1 MHCMIGPPMCAQV
14 PWTRLPTRRT
24 LARREAGFTLIEVM
38 VALMLTAVGT
48 AGLLA
53 LYSVQTRASVYNR
66 HSIEA
71 SELVQDQLER
81 LLTTEAPGSVT
92 TGSQQHLDE
101 KGAVTTSGM
110 FTRTWTVTPQT
121 EYCDLVVTVSWSDD
135 GVARQVVVR
144 GKRSL

>member
-1 MHCMIGPPMCAQV
+1 M
-14 PWTRLPTRRT
+14 
-24 LARREAGFTLIEVM
+24 IEVM

-53 LYSVQTRASVYNR
+53 LYSVQTRASGYTR
-66 HSIEA
+66 HAIEA
-71 SELVQDQLER
+71 TQLAQDQIER
-81 LLTTEAPGSVT
+81 LLTTAVPGSVT

-101 KGAVTTSGM
+101 RGAVTTSGL

-121 EYCDLVVTVSWSDD
+121 EHCDLIVTVSWSED
-135 GVARQVVVR
+135 GMARQVVVR

>member
-1 MHCMIGPPMCAQV
+1 MHRMTGQQMRAQV
-14 PWTRLPTRRT
+14 PRTRLPRRRT
-24 LARREAGFTLIEVM
+24 FARQEAGFTMIEVM

-53 LYSVQTRASVYNR
+53 LYSVQTRASGYTR

-71 SELVQDQLER
+71 SELAQDQIER
-81 LLTTEAPGSVT
+81 LLATAAPGSVT

-101 KGAVTTSGM
+101 RGAVTTSGM

-121 EYCDLVVTVSWSDD
+121 EYCDLVVTVSW
-135 GVARQVVVR
+135 
-144 GKRSL
+144 

>member
-1 MHCMIGPPMCAQV
+1 M
-14 PWTRLPTRRT
+14 
-24 LARREAGFTLIEVM
+24 IEVM

-53 LYSVQTRASVYNR
+53 LYSVQTRASGYTR

-71 SELVQDQLER
+71 SELAQDQIER
-81 LLTTEAPGSVT
+81 LLATAAPGSVT

-101 KGAVTTSGM
+101 RGAVTTSGM

-121 EYCDLVVTVSWSDD
+121 EYCDLVVTVSWSED